1 MDISHNPGSKIKRM
15 AKKISANLISLKNTI
30 QWQKKKIPSNALK
43 SELRS

>member
-15 AKKISANLISLKNTI
+15 AKKISANLIRLKKYHTMA
-30 QWQKKKIPSNALK
+30 KKKIPSNTLK